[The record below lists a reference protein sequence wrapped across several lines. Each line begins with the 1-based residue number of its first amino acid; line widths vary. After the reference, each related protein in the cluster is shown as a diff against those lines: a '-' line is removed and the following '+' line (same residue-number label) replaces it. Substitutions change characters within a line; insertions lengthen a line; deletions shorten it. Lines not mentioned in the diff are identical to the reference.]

1 MADVFLNA
9 DEQMRELFFE
19 RSLTCCI
26 SQSAAE
32 PPAVRKNPAVHIFR
46 VANLN
51 RRSQR
56 RIY

>member
-1 MADVFLNA
+1 VAQLMADVFLNA

-46 VANLN
+46 V
-51 RRSQR
+51 SMETY
-56 RIY
+56 I